1 MKAAILSGLLV
12 CLASVAYAEGTKK
25 SSATHDRASKSAPAK
40 TDPDPK
46 SDKPLSAP
54 EAQVVN
60 ALHAS
65 NRTEIAAGKL
75 AEKSTENADVLR
87 YARMLVRD
95 HGAADQ
101 KLFALA
107 HKRALTLTAEAE
119 DLSALEGK
127 KDAEFDSA
135 FLTLMIKNHGE
146 GIARVQR
153 AQKNCDDREVRGL
166 LDQTLPRLE
175 RHQALAVKLQQQQQD
190 PTPASID

>member
-1 MKAAILSGLLV
+1 MKASILSGLV
-12 CLASVAYAEGTKK
+12 ICLASVAYAEDAKK
-25 SSATHDRASKSAPAK
+25 RVSHDRASKSAPAK
-40 TDPDPK
+40 ADPDRK

-54 EAQVVN
+54 EARVVN

-65 NRTEIAAGKL
+65 NQTEIAAGKL
-75 AEKSTENADVLR
+75 AEKSTQNADVLR

-101 KLFALA
+101 KLVAFA
-107 HKRALTLTAEAE
+107 HKRALTLTAEVA
-119 DLSALEGK
+119 DLGAIEGK
-127 KDAEFDSA
+127 KDAEFDGA

-153 AQKNCDDREVRGL
+153 AQKNCDDREVRAI

-175 RHQALAVKLQQQQQD
+175 RHQTLAVKLQQRRQADQEH
-190 PTPASID
+190 ARSK